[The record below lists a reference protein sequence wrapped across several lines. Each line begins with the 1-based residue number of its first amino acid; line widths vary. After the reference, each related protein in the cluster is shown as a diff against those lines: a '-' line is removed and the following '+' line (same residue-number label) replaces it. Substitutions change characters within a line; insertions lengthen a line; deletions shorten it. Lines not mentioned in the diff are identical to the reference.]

1 MRLKCLSVGKREQ
14 PQDRGLLA
22 TAGDGIEPGG
32 ESRRQLIQAPSQ
44 RVMLQHPRPE
54 QLRSR
59 LEGTGFARQFDRLTI
74 TRLLDPPGNGVKPAK
89 IVVVDRPR

>member
-32 ESRRQLIQAPSQ
+32 ESRGQLIQAPSQ
-44 RVMLQHPRPE
+44 RVMLQHPVQSSSAAASKE
-54 QLRSR
+54 QPSR
-59 LEGTGFARQFDRLTI
+59 ASSIARRLTGW
-74 TRLLDPPGNGVKPAK
+74 PPQRIAPSASAL
-89 IVVVDRPR
+89 